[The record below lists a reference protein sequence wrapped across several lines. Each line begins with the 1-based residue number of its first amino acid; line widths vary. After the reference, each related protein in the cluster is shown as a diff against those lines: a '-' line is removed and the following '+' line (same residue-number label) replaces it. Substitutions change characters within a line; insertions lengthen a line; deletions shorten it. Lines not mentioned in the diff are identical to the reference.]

1 MRYITVLSI
10 ACLLLVGCAKSPPN
24 TNALDTAAPA
34 ALSGSPNLSDTA
46 NQPAPPGSAPLSVTT
61 REGKVEI
68 CDLLA
73 SKDLQTGLGETL
85 KEAFPSAR
93 SEGGFRISQ
102 CVYSLSPTT
111 NTITVLVAQRA
122 ESAGARDPK
131 EFWDETFRHGGEE
144 AKVRAQQKDGAKA
157 GSMPEARGNENIRAV
172 PPQQISGLGDD
183 SYWTGNRV
191 GGALYVLKENT
202 YFRIS
207 VGGPGDQAAKIKKS
221 TALAQIVLK
230 QL

>member
-10 ACLLLVGCAKSPPN
+10 GCLLLAGCSKSTSDTDALN
-24 TNALDTAAPA
+24 TAGSA
-34 ALSGSPNLSDTA
+34 ALGSPNIGRTA
-46 NQPAPPGSAPLSVTT
+46 SEPAQPGNTPLSVST
-61 REGKVEI
+61 REGRVEI

-73 SKDLQTGLGETL
+73 GKDLQTGPSETVR
-85 KEAFPSAR
+85 EAFPSAR

-102 CVYSLSPTT
+102 CVYSAISAT
-111 NTITVLVAQRA
+111 NSITLLVAQRA
-122 ESAGARDPK
+122 DGVGARDPK

-144 AKVRAQQKDGAKA
+144 AKVRALEEKPITRPD
-157 GSMPEARGNENIRAV
+157 ARVDESIRAV

-183 SYWTGNRV
+183 AYWTGNRV

-221 TALAQIVLK
+221 TALAQVVLK
-230 QL
+230 RL